1 MRVKS
6 AVDWWVGL
14 LIWFTIVISISTLFL
29 VPESERGVT
38 FLIVAPVVAL
48 MLWIYFGTYYEL
60 KVDHLYCRSG
70 PLVARIPYCAI
81 KSARLTSNPISS
93 MALSL
98 RRIEITYVSKSIF
111 GGLVYISP
119 PDREGFLR
127 ELKQRCSRL

>member
-81 KSARLTSNPISS
+81 KS
-93 MALSL
+93 
-98 RRIEITYVSKSIF
+98 
-111 GGLVYISP
+111 
-119 PDREGFLR
+119 PD
-127 ELKQRCSRL
+127 